1 MNSKTS
7 DETTKKGTNHALNC
21 NTSTMRIK
29 RNVKIKHTQQVKSAL
44 KLPKTVYGVLVV
56 VTPTTFNESTEE

>member
-7 DETTKKGTNHALNC
+7 DETKKKGTSHALNC

-29 RNVKIKHTQQVKSAL
+29 RNVKIENTLQVKIAL
-44 KLPKTVYGVLVV
+44 KLPETVYGVLVA